1 MKEYKVSIFSL
12 CYNHAPYLKR
22 TLDGIS
28 SQVTDFKFLTVIIDD
43 ASTDGTRE
51 VINEYLEEHFEV
63 DNNNANDETDD
74 AFVLLRH
81 HKKNVNFYLAVVYL
95 KYNFFQIKKSKA
107 TLVSEWMDKAD
118 YWAVCE
124 CDDYWIY
131 DNKLQE
137 EVEFLDHNPDYG
149 LVYTDYDIHQ
159 YDTGEYIHA
168 AFKNGIKPIITS
180 FEQHLVNAAYIAP
193 MSWVCR
199 IPYDE
204 LRNSYHGPESIDMSF
219 ILALEA
225 FLHSKVYYM
234 DKVTCVYGKH
244 KGSATKQTS
253 IVKQYSYAYGVYS
266 TQKYYLDKYNLR
278 DKYPTC
284 LDYFLNAYYC
294 YIIANEKEKDYSEI
308 LAFFKRKG
316 ESSIKYRLFGIM
328 MRSRLAM
335 PLLKSI
341 CRYRIKSQ

>member
-1 MKEYKVSIFSL
+1 M
-12 CYNHAPYLKR
+12 
-22 TLDGIS
+22 S
-28 SQVTDFKFLTVIIDD
+28 SQVTDFKFLAVIFDD

-51 VINEYLEEHFEV
+51 IINEYLEEHFVV

-74 AFVLLRH
+74 AVVLLRQ
-81 HKKNVNFYLAVVYL
+81 HKKNVNFFLAVVYL
-95 KYNFFQIKKSKA
+95 KYNFYQIKKSKVPI
-107 TLVSEWMDKAD
+107 VSEWMDKAN
-118 YWAVCE
+118 YWAMCE

-137 EVEFLDHNPDYG
+137 EVDFLDQNPDYG

-159 YDTGEYIHA
+159 YETGEYIHA
-168 AFKNGIKPIITS
+168 AFENGIKPIITS

-199 IPYDE
+199 IPFGE
-204 LRNSYHGPESIDMSF
+204 LMNGYHGPESIDMSF

-253 IVKQYSYAYGVYS
+253 IAKQYSFAHGAYS
-266 TQKYYLDKYNLR
+266 TQKYYFDKFNLR
-278 DKYPTC
+278 DKYPTG

-294 YIIANEKEKDYSEI
+294 YIIANQIEEDYPEI
-308 LAFFKRKG
+308 LAFFQRKG
-316 ESSIKYRLFGIM
+316 KSSFKFRLFGIM
-328 MRSRLAM
+328 MKSKLAM
-335 PLLKSI
+335 PLLKAI
-341 CRYRIKSQ
+341 CRYRINSSN